1 MQTAKKLLKIFS
13 PPIIVLS
20 SHIILI
26 PIGAYTFY
34 PWLDIPMHFLGG
46 LSVYLTYSMLFEWM
60 KKKGEVGKMNELIF
74 FLFMISLV
82 VLTAVLWE
90 FMEFIL
96 DRMTA
101 SYTQLGL
108 ADTIGDLFL
117 GIIGGVF
124 AYFIIKIKNKNS
136 HKSL

>member
-1 MQTAKKLLKIFS
+1 MQTLKKLLKIFS

-108 ADTIGDLFL
+108 ADTMGDLFL